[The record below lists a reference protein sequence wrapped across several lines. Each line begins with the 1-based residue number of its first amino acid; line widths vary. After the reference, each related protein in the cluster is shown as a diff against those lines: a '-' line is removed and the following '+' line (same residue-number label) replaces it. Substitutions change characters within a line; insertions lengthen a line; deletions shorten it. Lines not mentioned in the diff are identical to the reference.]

1 MAVFTSELTKQQQ
14 RRSSTGIH
22 GQRSKRAIPDPNWSD
37 FDGVFMVG
45 GDDDF
50 GKKYNLRAM
59 WNWRD
64 ENNIPS
70 DYDMTDEEMKPF
82 LR

>member
-1 MAVFTSELTKQQQ
+1 MA
-14 RRSSTGIH
+14 
-22 GQRSKRAIPDPNWSD
+22 
-37 FDGVFMVG
+37 G